1 MWHAVTC
8 SVLVHLCFGCSG
20 TSSIMMYHFGSS
32 WLSCFYALFV
42 LCLVMR
48 FSRRRLINYMCFQ
61 DFFLSFCVFMSQ
73 LFSTLSFHCSTGRAR
88 ACMLRPA
95 AVGQIHFH
103 FVFADQPVYAA
114 EVRTVIFE
122 FLYVPLPDCWP
133 WERPI
138 LTTLNWDLYHFS
150 ITCCA
155 FHRPCVTFLTV
166 DTPSIALSPTSDS
179 S

>member
-1 MWHAVTC
+1 
-8 SVLVHLCFGCSG
+8 
-20 TSSIMMYHFGSS
+20 MMYHFGSS
-32 WLSCFYALFV
+32 WLPCFGALFV

-48 FSRRRLINYMCFQ
+48 FS
-61 DFFLSFCVFMSQ
+61 CVFPQAFHQ
-73 LFSTLSFHCSTGRAR
+73 LHGFTRNIFLCFHVTTVFIPSSFHCTTGRSR

-103 FVFADQPVYAA
+103 FVFADQSVYAA

>member
-1 MWHAVTC
+1 M
-8 SVLVHLCFGCSG
+8 LLCF
-20 TSSIMMYHFGSS
+20 I
-32 WLSCFYALFV
+32 CFMLGHAFF
-42 LCLVMR
+42 MR
-48 FSRRRLINYMCFQ
+48 FSTGVSSTTWFFTKHFLCFHVTTV
-61 DFFLSFCVFMSQ
+61 FIPSF
-73 LFSTLSFHCSTGRAR
+73 FHCTTGRSR

-103 FVFADQPVYAA
+103 FVFADQSVYAA

-166 DTPSIALSPTSDS
+166 DTPSIALSSAPDS

>member
-1 MWHAVTC
+1 M
-8 SVLVHLCFGCSG
+8 LYL
-20 TSSIMMYHFGSS
+20 
-32 WLSCFYALFV
+32 FYAWSCVFHAFFHR
-42 LCLVMR
+42 R
-48 FSRRRLINYMCFQ
+48 FSNHIVFQ
-61 DFFLSFCVFMSQ
+61 ETFFCVFMSQ
-73 LFSTLSFHCSTGRAR
+73 QLSTFSFHCTTGRSR

-103 FVFADQPVYAA
+103 FVFADQSFYAA

-133 WERPI
+133 WERQV

-166 DTPSIALSPTSDS
+166 DTPSIALSSASDS